1 MSPKK
6 KVGIVGARG
15 YVGKELLALLAT
27 HPDFEVALVTSREH
41 AGKTVR
47 EVVGV
52 DLDVVFQATDP
63 SLVDATINPRGA
75 PGRTAGGSAEGA
87 GGAIDVWVLAL
98 PNGYSE
104 PWVSAIDRAAPE
116 SAIVDLSTDHR
127 FDSAWAYGLPE
138 IQRKKIIGHNRIA
151 NPGCYATGAQLAL
164 FPIVD
169 LLDGPASIFG
179 VSGYSGAG
187 TTPSPK
193 NDPKAL
199 ADNLMPYS
207 LLGHAHEAEIRWQ
220 LSHRVHFTP
229 HVAPFFRGIVLTIHA
244 QLKKPLTKAELRA
257 RFEARYAYEPL
268 VTLQDDIPLPRD
280 AAFKHGVTLGGL
292 TAEPAESRCVLVA
305 TLDNLLKGAAT
316 QCLQNMN
323 LVMGFDELAGL
334 RSHL

>member
-1 MSPKK
+1 MVQQRK

-15 YVGKELLALLAT
+15 YVGEELLKLLAA
-27 HPDFEVALVTSREH
+27 HPGFEVALVTSREH

-47 EVVGV
+47 EVMGV
-52 DLDVVFQATDP
+52 DLDVPFSATDP
-63 SLVDATINPRGA
+63 SNVPNT
-75 PGRTAGGSAEGA
+75 E
-87 GGAIDVWVLAL
+87 IDLWVLAL

-104 PWVSAIDRAAPE
+104 PWVTAIERHTPE

-127 FDSAWAYGLPE
+127 FDSAWTYGLPE
-138 IQRKKIIGHNRIA
+138 LQRKRILALGVGQKKIA

-164 FPIVD
+164 APIVD
-169 LLDGPASIFG
+169 LLDGPAYVFG

-199 ADNLMPYS
+199 ADNIMPYA
-207 LLGHAHEAEIRWQ
+207 LVGHAHEHEIRWQ

-229 HVAPFFRGIVLTIHA
+229 HVAPFFRGIVLTVHA
-244 QLKKPLTKAELRA
+244 SLKKPLSKDELTA
-257 RFEARYAYEPL
+257 RFQSRYAYEPL
-268 VTLQDDIPLPRD
+268 ITLTNDIPLPRD

-292 TAEPAESRCVLVA
+292 TAEPAEQRAVIIA

-323 LVMGFDELAGL
+323 LLMGFDELAGL
-334 RSHL
+334 RPHL

>member
-1 MSPKK
+1 MGTRK

-52 DLDVVFQATDP
+52 DLDVPFQATDP
-63 SLVDATINPRGA
+63 SNVD
-75 PGRTAGGSAEGA
+75 GS
-87 GGAIDVWVLAL
+87 IDVWVLAL

-138 IQRKKIIGHNRIA
+138 IQRKKIIGHHRIA

-169 LLDGPASIFG
+169 LLDGPASVFG

-220 LSHRVHFTP
+220 LSHRIHFTP
-229 HVAPFFRGIVLTIHA
+229 HVAPFFRGIMLTVHA

-268 VTLQDDIPLPRD
+268 ITLQDDIPLPRD

-292 TAEPAESRCVLVA
+292 TADPAESRCVLVA

-323 LVMGFDELAGL
+323 LAMGFDELAGL
-334 RSHL
+334 RPHL

>member
-1 MSPKK
+1 MAASRK

-15 YVGKELLALLAT
+15 YVGEELLKLLAT
-27 HPDFEVALVTSREH
+27 HPDFEVAVVTSREH
-41 AGKTVR
+41 VGRTVR
-47 EVVGV
+47 EVMGV
-52 DLDVVFQATDP
+52 DLDVAFSATDP
-63 SLVDATINPRGA
+63 SNVTPD
-75 PGRTAGGSAEGA
+75 
-87 GGAIDVWVLAL
+87 IDIWVLAL

-104 PWVSAIDRAAPE
+104 PWVTAIDRQAPD

-138 IQRKKIIGHNRIA
+138 VQRRRIVALGRGHKRIA

-169 LLDGPASIFG
+169 LLDGPAYVFG

-199 ADNLMPYS
+199 ADNIMPYA
-207 LLGHAHEAEIRWQ
+207 LMGHAHEHEIRWQ
-220 LSHRVHFTP
+220 LSHRIHFTP
-229 HVAPFFRGIVLTIHA
+229 HVAPFFRGIVLTVHA
-244 QLKKPLTKAELRA
+244 PLKKPLTKDELKA
-257 RFEARYAYEPL
+257 RFESRYAYEPL
-268 VTLQDDIPLPRD
+268 IALQDEIPLPRD
-280 AAFKHGVTLGGL
+280 AAFKHGVTIGGF
-292 TAEPAESRCVLVA
+292 AIEPAEQRAVLIA

-323 LVMGFDELAGL
+323 LLMGLDELAGL
-334 RSHL
+334 RPYL